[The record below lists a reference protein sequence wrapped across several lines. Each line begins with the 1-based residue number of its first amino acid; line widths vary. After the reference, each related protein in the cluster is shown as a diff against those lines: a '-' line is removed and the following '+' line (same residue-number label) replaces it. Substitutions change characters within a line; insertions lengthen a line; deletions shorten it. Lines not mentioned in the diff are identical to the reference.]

1 MVSNAQKFRL
11 GIFIVVISVLLII
24 FLVMVAGNKLMEKRD
39 TYYIRYEDTSV
50 SGLQVGGPVK
60 YHGISIGR
68 VEDIKVDEE
77 NVSNVIVVL
86 SVKQGTPL
94 KTDVKA
100 SLNPI
105 GITGLLQIEI
115 SGGSNEA
122 PNAEPESFIESGPST
137 FENITGK
144 AEVITEKMELLL
156 NNLISIT
163 DETNQEKLQNIL
175 TNVDTLINNN
185 VEPISNVLNNLDAVT
200 FELSQIAVSLNGTAE
215 KINEIM
221 QSGKVDRIVANTDTI
236 MVGLSEID
244 LKKLVTDINQAV
256 EQVNTTLANIDATHL
271 ESRQDIL
278 DTIESLN
285 ETIDYLNDF
294 SRQISEDPSLL
305 LRSRRQ

>member
-11 GIFIVVISVLLII
+11 GIFIVVISFLLII

-50 SGLQVGGPVK
+50 SGLRVGGPVK

-68 VEDIKVDEE
+68 VEDIKIDEE
-77 NVSNVIVVL
+77 DVSNVIVVL
-86 SVKQGTPL
+86 SIKHGTPL
-94 KTDVKA
+94 KKDVKA
-100 SLNPI
+100 SLTPI

-115 SGGSNEA
+115 SGGTNQA
-122 PNAEPESFIESGPST
+122 DTAEPGSFIESGPST

-144 AEVITEKMELLL
+144 AEVITEKMEMLL

-163 DETNQEKLQNIL
+163 DAENQKKLQNIL

-185 VEPISNVLNNLDAVT
+185 VEPVSDVLVNLDKITSELAQISVNLNEAVAKVNSVLQT
-200 FELSQIAVSLNGTAE
+200 N
-215 KINEIM
+215 KIEN
-221 QSGKVDRIVANTDTI
+221 IVANTDT
-236 MVGLSEID
+236 LTTRLAALD
-244 LKKLVTDINQAV
+244 LVQLITDLDAAILQTK
-256 EQVNTTLANIDATHL
+256 TTLANIDATHL

-278 DTIESLN
+278 DTIEKLV

-294 SRQISEDPSLL
+294 ARQISEDPSIL
-305 LRSRRQ
+305 LRSRKQ